1 MKSLLVSTLRTLCLL
16 TLVFSLPLFAQKGGG
31 HTGGGGTGSPPAGG
45 TGARAGVPGNVSS
58 GYGIPGYSP
67 NGVSD
72 PWLASVAT
80 CNDTWACPLS
90 TPRMPATPTNDD
102 STCFLSP
109 VAGIHSPTVSL
120 TRLAVPQKAKE
131 EHEKACSA
139 LKHKKMSDAEKHLL
153 KAVKV
158 YPDYAG
164 AWVLL
169 GQVQELEQKT
179 NDATQSCGHAQEI
192 DSSYA
197 PAYLCLAYLEAVG
210 KKWPQL
216 KQLTDALLQLH
227 PINASNA
234 YYYNALAYLELNN
247 LSAAETSAL
256 RGVADTKEHH
266 QAHLHLLL
274 AQIYDKEGDRRSEI
288 AELHE
293 YLKRD
298 PHGNDVANV
307 NNVLKEIEASATTA
321 QR

>member
-1 MKSLLVSTLRTLCLL
+1 MRSLLVCAFRTLCLL
-16 TLVFSLPLFAQKGGG
+16 MLVSSLPLLAQKGGG
-31 HTGGGGTGSPPAGG
+31 HGGGGGKGNPSGGG
-45 TGARAGVPGNVSS
+45 TSSGASVPGYGSS
-58 GYGIPGYSP
+58 GYGTPGYA
-67 NGVSD
+67 SD
-72 PWLASVAT
+72 PWLSSVAT

-102 STCFLSP
+102 PTCFLSP

-120 TRLAVPQKAKE
+120 TRLEVPQKAKE
-131 EHEKACSA
+131 EHQKACSA
-139 LKHKKMSDAEKHLL
+139 IKHKKFSDAEEHLL

-158 YPDYAG
+158 YPDYAD

-169 GQVQELEQKT
+169 GQVQELEHKT
-179 NDATQSCGHAQEI
+179 NDAAQSCDRAQKI

-197 PAYLCLAYLEAVG
+197 PAYLCLAYLEAG
-210 KKWPQL
+210 DKKWPQL

-234 YYYNALAYLELNN
+234 YYYNALACLGLNN
-247 LSAAETSAL
+247 LSAAEISAL
-256 RGVADTKEHH
+256 RGVADNKEHH
-266 QAHLHLLL
+266 QPHLHLLL
-274 AQIYDKEGDRRSEI
+274 AEIYEKEGDRRSEI

-298 PHGNDVANV
+298 AHGNDAEKVS
-307 NNVLKEIEASATTA
+307 NVLKKIENPATTTA